1 MGLLLLSQTPQFF
14 SLAASY
20 SSCTSSSS
28 SSSSSLSCSYS
39 SLTVSLCYHAIL
51 TLLDL
56 TLRPTHAS
64 QYCSF
69 PPLYSNPSVGQQQ
82 SDPSWSICHIPRPRV
97 SLRHTHTLSSVP
109 SLWPEMFATISSLY
123 YAPSHF
129 FCFYHLNSDDN
140 SLWGDSQNPCVV
152 RSRPKS
158 NSYGFD
164 NQPII
169 KIFEMTSKKICT
181 ILKICALPTHLQQ
194 SSICYRYELCLPKYV
209 FFLFFSLC
217 LIFL

>member
-1 MGLLLLSQTPQFF
+1 MDDDRLEYFLVLKWKKVVVVCVAYVAVVECMTDYGGWWSAGSDWGLSVTELEMWVWLMCGGGGVTWVQKK
-14 SLAASY
+14 ARKASR
-20 SSCTSSSS
+20 
-28 SSSSSLSCSYS
+28 
-39 SLTVSLCYHAIL
+39 A
-51 TLLDL
+51 
-56 TLRPTHAS
+56 
-64 QYCSF
+64 
-69 PPLYSNPSVGQQQ
+69 QQQ

-97 SLRHTHTLSSVP
+97 SLRHTHSLSSVP

>member
-1 MGLLLLSQTPQFF
+1 MGVESRGCRRKQGRQGERNNKAIPAGLSV
-14 SLAASY
+14 
-20 SSCTSSSS
+20 TSPGHV
-28 SSSSSLSCSYS
+28 SLS
-39 SLTVSLCYHAIL
+39 A
-51 TLLDL
+51 
-56 TLRPTHAS
+56 
-64 QYCSF
+64 
-69 PPLYSNPSVGQQQ
+69 
-82 SDPSWSICHIPRPRV
+82 
-97 SLRHTHTLSSVP
+97 THTLSLPCLVSDQKC
-109 SLWPEMFATISSLY
+109 LLLFLLY
-123 YAPSHF
+123 IMLLHIF

-140 SLWGDSQNPCVV
+140 SLWGDSQIPCVI
-152 RSRPKS
+152 RSR
-158 NSYGFD
+158 FD